1 MRQFNKEEAISIYE
15 SKIWEQW
22 SPEDIVAIQLFQNRL
37 LVPFDKFHEAI
48 EKVLDRP
55 VWTHEFADQNRMI
68 EEYLGIRSKPTFEE
82 ILNLIPEDKL
92 ILIQTT

>member
-55 VWTHEFADQNRMI
+55 VWTHEFADQNRLI
-68 EEYLGIRSKPTFEE
+68 EEYLGIRNKPTFEE

-92 ILIQTT
+92 ILIQTK

>member
-92 ILIQTT
+92 ILIQTK

>member
-68 EEYLGIRSKPTFEE
+68 EEYLGIRNKPTFEE

-92 ILIQTT
+92 ILIQTK